1 MEERKTL
8 KVKCFITG
16 EESIF
21 SGDYLSKLIEKY
33 GDKETL
39 LKYYITFKAKNLLFK
54 GYSIPEIRKILVL
67 KKISL
72 PDSDSDEALEL
83 VKYWQDQ
90 KLANQKF
97 KIKEQDKV
105 SFVKTEP
112 AVSEFINK
120 WKEYNL
126 SKA

>member
-21 SGDYLSKLIEKY
+21 SGDYLAKLIEKY

-72 PDSDSDEALEL
+72 LDSDSDEALEL

>member
-21 SGDYLSKLIEKY
+21 SGDYLAKLLEKY

>member
-21 SGDYLSKLIEKY
+21 SGDYLAKLIEKY